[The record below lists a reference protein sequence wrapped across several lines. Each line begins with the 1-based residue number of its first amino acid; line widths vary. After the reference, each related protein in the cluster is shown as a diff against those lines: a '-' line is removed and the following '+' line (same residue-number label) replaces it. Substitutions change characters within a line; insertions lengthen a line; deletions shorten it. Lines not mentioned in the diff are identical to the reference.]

1 MVLSIQDRVF
11 KTVAEFNKKH
21 RFMIVIVK
29 QEVFGIVLCMD
40 HKLAHTRTNVM
51 FLYDELKE
59 FKEKGKLEKLITD
72 VLNEMEDV
80 LIKAQKVKR

>member
-1 MVLSIQDRVF
+1 MLNERVIN
-11 KTVAEFNKKH
+11 TVNKFNKKH
-21 RFMIVIVK
+21 RFMVVLVK

-51 FLYDELKE
+51 FLNDELMK
-59 FKEKGKLEKLITD
+59 FREKGKLEKMITNI
-72 VLNEMEDV
+72 LEEMEDV